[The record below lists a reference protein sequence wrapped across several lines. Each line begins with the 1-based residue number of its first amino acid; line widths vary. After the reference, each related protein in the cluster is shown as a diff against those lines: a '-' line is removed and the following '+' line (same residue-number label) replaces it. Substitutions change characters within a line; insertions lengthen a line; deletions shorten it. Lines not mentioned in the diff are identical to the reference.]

1 MTVDTFEGQLSTR
14 VDLGCHLS
22 TYKLVSL
29 IEIGFLYM
37 QPVSNNAR
45 QCEIIQDNLPAI

>member
-1 MTVDTFEGQLSTR
+1 MTVDTFERQLNIH
-14 VDLGCHLS
+14 VDLGYQLS

-29 IEIGFLYM
+29 IEIGFLHM
-37 QPVSNNAR
+37 QPIGNNAR